1 MDMNETRFTEEQL
14 DEISDV
20 IEFGIAEGYWED
32 EEDVRVV
39 VKGDPNW
46 GKIDQDLE
54 FVSSLPSRYSGWGSV
69 YGKKVWGD
77 KLIRVVYSQLDQ
89 STYGAEI
96 FILSEE
102 AYTMCTNSQI
112 DWLLKEF

>member
-1 MDMNETRFTEEQL
+1 MDMTETRFTEDQL
-14 DEISDV
+14 DEISDL
-20 IEFGIAEGYWED
+20 IKYGISEEYWED
-32 EEDVRVV
+32 EDDVRVL
-39 VKGDPNW
+39 VKGDPDW
-46 GKIDQDLE
+46 GKIDQDLDY
-54 FVSSLPSRYSGWGSV
+54 VVPLPSLHRGWGSV
-69 YGKKVWGD
+69 YGKTVWGD
-77 KLIRVVYSQLDQ
+77 QLIRVIYSQLDR